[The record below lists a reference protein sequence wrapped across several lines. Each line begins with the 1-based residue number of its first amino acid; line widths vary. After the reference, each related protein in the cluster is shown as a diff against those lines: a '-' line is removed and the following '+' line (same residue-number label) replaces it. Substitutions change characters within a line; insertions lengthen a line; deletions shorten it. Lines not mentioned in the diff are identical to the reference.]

1 MPTAAQSAA
10 NVRTATAM
18 LARSLGIYTNDGSGF
33 EYVNLRPE
41 QQVALTNAV
50 ASYIVGRPDLFDAAT
65 INNAMQAR
73 NTPIGSTSIS
83 LGEFTDAFIENAR
96 AINPLDPQNLPTV
109 GKYLFYGALTLGAV
123 YLVVT
128 FLPAAIAKS
137 KVKVV

>member
-1 MPTAAQSAA
+1 MPTAEQSAA

-18 LARSLGIYTNDGSGF
+18 LARSMGFYSNDGSGF
-33 EYVNLRPE
+33 QYVDLAPA
-41 QQVALTNAV
+41 QQVALTNAL
-50 ASYIVGRPDLFDAAT
+50 ASYIVARPDLFDAFT
-65 INNAMQAR
+65 INQAMQAR
-73 NTPIGSTSIS
+73 NTPIGSASIT

-109 GKYLFYGALTLGAV
+109 GKYLFYGVVTLGAV

-137 KVKVV
+137 KAA